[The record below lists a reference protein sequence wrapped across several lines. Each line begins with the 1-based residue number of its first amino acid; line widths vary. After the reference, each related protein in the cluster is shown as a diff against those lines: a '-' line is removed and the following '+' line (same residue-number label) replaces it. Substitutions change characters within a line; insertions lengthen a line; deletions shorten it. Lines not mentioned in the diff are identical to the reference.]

1 MKLTRRALGEAAVA
15 GVAALVPAALVTSPA
30 LAQTPP
36 NGPRNWLA
44 EARESRTAAM
54 QAIAKVEL
62 APDVEP
68 AFRFRA

>member
-1 MKLTRRALGEAAVA
+1 MTRRALGEAAVA
-15 GVAALVPAALVTSPA
+15 GAAALVPAALLAPSAT

-36 NGPRNWLA
+36 DGQRDWLA
-44 EARESRTAAM
+44 EARQSRAAAQ
-54 QAIAKVEL
+54 QAIAKVPV